1 MAQQAN
7 LQVASRTVTGKGA
20 ARSLRREGKVPG
32 VIYGHGREAESV
44 TVDTAT
50 LKKMLVGISAATTIV
65 DVTVDGRAPVK
76 ALIREIQRDSL
87 RPADIIH
94 LDLYEVRSDEEITL
108 QVPVRLIGIPDGVR
122 NFGGV
127 LDHVLREL
135 EIEVLPADI
144 PEHVDLDVTA
154 LAIGHSL
161 FVRDLQV
168 PKAKVLNDP
177 DTPICTVV
185 APRAEEAPGGGRR
198 RGGCAGRA
206 GAHPEAEGRG
216 RGRDRREG
224 LSPARDRWAGQPRPG
239 VRRNPAQRRVSIG
252 RPPGGPLASWDRSAA
267 ASARGRPRERGT
279 AAPCA

>member
-7 LQVASRTVTGKGA
+7 LTVSSRTISGKGA
-20 ARSLRREGKVPG
+20 ARTLRREGKVPA

-44 TVDTAT
+44 SVETAA
-50 LKKMLVGISAATTIV
+50 LKKMLVGISAATAIV
-65 DVTVDGRAPVK
+65 DVTVDNRTPVK
-76 ALIREIQRDSL
+76 VLIREIQRDSL
-87 RPADIIH
+87 RPAEIIH

-168 PKAKVLNDP
+168 PQAKVLNDP

-185 APRAEEAPGGGRR
+185 APRAEEAPAAVAATEEPTVAEPELIRK
-198 RGGCAGRA
+198 
-206 GAHPEAEGRG
+206 PKTEAEG
-216 RGRDRREG
+216 E
-224 LSPARDRWAGQPRPG
+224 AEEKA
-239 VRRNPAQRRVSIG
+239 
-252 RPPGGPLASWDRSAA
+252 
-267 ASARGRPRERGT
+267 
-279 AAPCA
+279 

>member
-7 LQVASRTVTGKGA
+7 LTVSSRTTTGKGA
-20 ARSLRREGKVPG
+20 ARTLRREGKVPA

-44 TVDTAT
+44 SVETAA
-50 LKKMLVGISAATTIV
+50 LKKMLIGISAATAIV
-65 DVTVDGRAPVK
+65 DVTVDDRAPVK

-87 RPADIIH
+87 RPAEIIH
-94 LDLYEVRSDEEITL
+94 LDLYEVRHDEEITL
-108 QVPVRLIGIPDGVR
+108 QVPIRLTGIPDGVR

-154 LAIGHSL
+154 LTIGHSL

-185 APRAEEAPGGGRR
+185 APRAEEAPVVAAAEEPVVAEPEHIRKPK
-198 RGGCAGRA
+198 AEA
-206 GAHPEAEGRG
+206 EAEG
-216 RGRDRREG
+216 EEK
-224 LSPARDRWAGQPRPG
+224 A
-239 VRRNPAQRRVSIG
+239 
-252 RPPGGPLASWDRSAA
+252 
-267 ASARGRPRERGT
+267 
-279 AAPCA
+279 

>member
-7 LQVASRTVTGKGA
+7 LTVSSRTSSGKGA
-20 ARSLRREGKVPG
+20 ARTLRREGKVPA

-44 TVDTAT
+44 SVETAA

-65 DVTVDGRAPVK
+65 DVTVDNRAPVK

-87 RPADIIH
+87 RPTEIIH
-94 LDLYEVRSDEEITL
+94 LDLYEVRGDEEITL

-154 LAIGHSL
+154 LTIGHSL

-185 APRAEEAPGGGRR
+185 APRAEEAPAAAAAAEEPAVAEPELIRKPK
-198 RGGCAGRA
+198 A
-206 GAHPEAEGRG
+206 EAEG
-216 RGRDRREG
+216 E
-224 LSPARDRWAGQPRPG
+224 AEEKA
-239 VRRNPAQRRVSIG
+239 
-252 RPPGGPLASWDRSAA
+252 
-267 ASARGRPRERGT
+267 
-279 AAPCA
+279 

>member
-32 VIYGHGREAESV
+32 VIYGHDRQAESV
-44 TVDTAT
+44 TVETAA

-65 DVTVDGRAPVK
+65 DVTVDGRPPVK

-135 EIEVLPADI
+135 EIEVLPSDI
-144 PEHVDLDVTA
+144 PEHVDLDVTS

-185 APRAEEAPGGGRR
+185 APRAEEAPAPVEEVAAIAEPELIRKPK
-198 RGGCAGRA
+198 
-206 GAHPEAEGRG
+206 PEAEG
-216 RGRDRREG
+216 EAE
-224 LSPARDRWAGQPRPG
+224 PKA
-239 VRRNPAQRRVSIG
+239 
-252 RPPGGPLASWDRSAA
+252 
-267 ASARGRPRERGT
+267 
-279 AAPCA
+279 

>member
-7 LQVASRTVTGKGA
+7 LIVSSRTTTGKGA
-20 ARSLRREGKVPG
+20 ARTLRREGKVPA

-44 TVDTAT
+44 SVETAA

-65 DVTVDGRAPVK
+65 DVTVDDRAPVK

-87 RPADIIH
+87 RPAEIIH
-94 LDLYEVRSDEEITL
+94 LDLYEVRHDEEITL
-108 QVPVRLIGIPDGVR
+108 QVPIRLTGIPDGVR

-154 LAIGHSL
+154 LTIGHSL

-185 APRAEEAPGGGRR
+185 APRAEEAPVVAAAEEPVVAEPELIRKPK
-198 RGGCAGRA
+198 A
-206 GAHPEAEGRG
+206 EAEG
-216 RGRDRREG
+216 E
-224 LSPARDRWAGQPRPG
+224 AEEKA
-239 VRRNPAQRRVSIG
+239 
-252 RPPGGPLASWDRSAA
+252 
-267 ASARGRPRERGT
+267 
-279 AAPCA
+279 